1 MGACGTGSRLGALAL
16 AAAAAV
22 TVAGGAAAADKAAAI
37 DALVASYRD
46 LGLFNGSLLVAEH
59 GKVVFKKGYGPA
71 NAEWGIANTPDTVFR
86 LGSITKQFTSM
97 LVMQLVQEGK
107 LTLDAKLS
115 DVLPTYR
122 KDTGSRVTI
131 RQLLSHTSGIPSY
144 TDLPGFTADMSHNP
158 YKVEEFVAKYCSGD
172 LQFEPGSKFR
182 YDNSGYFLL
191 GAVIER
197 VTGKPYE
204 EVLTDRITGPLGMR
218 STGYD
223 HTEEIIRKRASG
235 YQKGPGGL
243 QNARHIDMSIPF
255 AAGALCSTVEDL
267 FLWDQALYADRLLSP
282 ELKKTMFTPVL
293 ENYAFGWEV
302 RQAPVGPNKENRTL
316 TSHGG
321 GIPGFSSFIVRV
333 IEDKDLV
340 VLLDN
345 AGDPQLTELSA
356 GILDVLYE
364 RTPPPPK
371 RPIAEVLAETIAVRG
386 IEAARAQYRDLKRRE
401 NDAYDFSEPQLNL
414 LGYQLL
420 AAKNTE
426 AAIAVFTLNVEAFPE
441 SWNVHDSLGEAYMI
455 AGTKDLA
462 IANYRKSL
470 ELNPSNENAVKQLAT
485 LTKP

>member
-1 MGACGTGSRLGALAL
+1 MGTSGRGSRLGALAL

-22 TVAGGAAAADKAAAI
+22 AVVGQAAAADKAAAI
-37 DALVASYRD
+37 DALVASYQD
-46 LGLFNGSLLVAEH
+46 LGQFNGSVLVAEH

-71 NAEWGIANTPDTVFR
+71 NAEWGIPNTPETVFR

-107 LTLDAKLS
+107 LTLDTRLS

-131 RQLLSHTSGIPSY
+131 RQLLDHTSGIPSY
-144 TDLPGFTADMSHNP
+144 TELPGFTADVSRNP
-158 YKVEEFVAKYCSGD
+158 YKVEDFVARYCSGD

-191 GAVIER
+191 GAVIEK

-204 EVLTDRITGPLGMR
+204 EVLADRITGPLGMR

-223 HTEEIIRKRASG
+223 HPEEIIRKRASG
-235 YQKGPGGL
+235 YQKGPNGL
-243 QNARHIDMSIPF
+243 QNAHYIDMSVPF

-282 ELKKTMFTPVL
+282 ELKKAMFTPVL
-293 ENYAFGWEV
+293 GNYAFGWGV
-302 RQAPVGPNKENRTL
+302 RQAPVGPNKESRTL

-345 AGDPQLTELSA
+345 TGDSQLAELSE
-356 GILDVLYE
+356 GILDVLYG
-364 RTPPPPK
+364 RTPSPPK
-371 RPIAEVLAETIAVRG
+371 RPIAEVLTETIAVRG
-386 IEAARAQYRDLKRRE
+386 VEAARAQYRDLKRRE
-401 NDAYDFSEPQLNL
+401 MDAYDFSEPQLNG

-426 AAIAVFTLNVEAFPE
+426 AAIAVFALNVEAYPE
-441 SWNVHDSLGEAYMI
+441 SWNCYDSLGEAYTI
-455 AGTKDLA
+455 AGKKDLA
-462 IANYRKSL
+462 IANYKKSL
-470 ELNPSNENAVKQLAT
+470 ELNPSNDNAVKQLAT
-485 LTKP
+485 LAKP

>member
-1 MGACGTGSRLGALAL
+1 MSASDGRSRLGVLAL
-16 AAAAAV
+16 AALAAVAVAGEAAA
-22 TVAGGAAAADKAAAI
+22 TDKAAAI
-37 DALVASYRD
+37 DALVVSYQD
-46 LGLFNGSLLVAEH
+46 LGLFSGSVLVAEH

-71 NAEWGIANTPDTVFR
+71 NAEWGIPNTPETVFR
-86 LGSITKQFTSM
+86 LGSITQQFTSM

-107 LTLDAKLS
+107 VTLDTRLS

-144 TDLPGFTADMSHNP
+144 TDLPGFMAEASRNP
-158 YKVEEFVAKYCSGD
+158 YKVEDFVAKYCSGD

-223 HTEEIIRKRASG
+223 HTEAIIRKRASG
-235 YQKGPGGL
+235 YQKGPSGL
-243 QNARHIDMSIPF
+243 QNARYIDMSVPF

-267 FLWDQALYADRLLSP
+267 FLWDQALYTDRLLSP
-282 ELKKTMFTPVL
+282 QLKKVMFTPGL
-293 ENYAFGWEV
+293 ENYAFGWGV
-302 RQAPVGPNKENRTL
+302 RQAPVGPDKENRTL
-316 TSHGG
+316 TSHAG
-321 GIPGFSSFIVRV
+321 GIPGFSSFIVRA

-345 AGDPQLTELSA
+345 AGDPQLADLSA
-356 GILDVLYE
+356 GILDILVG

-371 RPIAEVLAETIAVRG
+371 RLIGEVLAETIAVRG

-401 NDAYDFSEPQLNL
+401 KDAYDFSEPQLNM
-414 LGYQLL
+414 LGYQLI

-426 AAIAVFTLNVEAFPE
+426 AAIAVFILNVEAYPE
-441 SWNVHDSLGEAYMI
+441 SWNVYDSLGEAYMT
-455 AGTKDLA
+455 AGKKELA
-462 IANYRKSL
+462 IANYKKSL
-470 ELNPSNENAVKQLAT
+470 ELNSSNDNAVRQLAT
-485 LTKP
+485 LAKP